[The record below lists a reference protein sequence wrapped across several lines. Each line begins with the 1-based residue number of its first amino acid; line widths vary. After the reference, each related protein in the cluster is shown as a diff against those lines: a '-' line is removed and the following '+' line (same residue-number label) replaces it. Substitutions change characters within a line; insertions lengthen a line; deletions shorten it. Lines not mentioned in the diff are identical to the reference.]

1 MLQGIGRTGTFCA
14 IDILL
19 QRLDAWPSCQEGSGP
34 DRAEVEAALN
44 LPALVHE
51 LRRQRMGMVQTLE
64 QVSGEGGGSCELLL
78 PFLRCCEEMCL
89 AMCAA

>member
-1 MLQGIGRTGTFCA
+1 MNIRKLTFFVLLCAQGIGRTGTFCA

-19 QRLDAWPSCQEGSGP
+19 QRLDAWPSCQEGGGP

-64 QVSGEGGGSCELLL
+64 QVR
-78 PFLRCCEEMCL
+78 RCCK
-89 AMCAA
+89 ASVNPRSR